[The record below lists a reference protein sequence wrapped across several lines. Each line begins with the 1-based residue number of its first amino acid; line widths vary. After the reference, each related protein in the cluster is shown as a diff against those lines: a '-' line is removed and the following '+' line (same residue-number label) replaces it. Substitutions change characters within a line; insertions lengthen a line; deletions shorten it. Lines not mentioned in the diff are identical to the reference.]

1 MLEVEQEF
9 GKAQIKV
16 VGVGGGGNNAVN
28 RMIES
33 AVEGVEF
40 VAINT
45 DAQVLGTSKAPLK
58 IQIGEKL
65 TKGLGAGANPEIG
78 EKAAQETKDA
88 IMECLRGADMVF
100 VTAGM
105 GGGTGTGAAPIVA
118 QCAKELGALVVAVV
132 TKPFKFEGPKRTR
145 QAEAGI
151 EKLREVVDS
160 IVIIPN
166 EKLRA
171 ISDKK
176 TTLVDS
182 FKMADVSLTHGV
194 EGLSNLIV
202 KEGIINLD
210 FADIKTVMQNS
221 GSALMGV
228 GMGSG
233 DRAIEEALNNAINS
247 PFLETSLDGATGV
260 IMNITAASNMMTLS
274 DVIEAGDMLGEVAS
288 PEANV
293 IFGAITDDSL
303 GESVKITII
312 VTGFSDIGK
321 IEVPKEKVVV
331 QEKTSVKHSETVETK
346 DLGETFIK
354 PKILDSDIPTI
365 PEWLRRDL

>member
-9 GKAQIKV
+9 DKPKIKV

-33 AVEGVEF
+33 TVEGVEF
-40 VAINT
+40 IAINT
-45 DAQVLGTSKAPLK
+45 DAQVLFTSKASIK

-78 EKAAQETKDA
+78 EKAAQETREA
-88 IMECLRGADMVF
+88 IMECIQGADMVF
-100 VTAGM
+100 ITAGM

-118 QCAKELGALVVAVV
+118 ECAREIGALVVAVV
-132 TKPFKFEGPKRTR
+132 TKPFKFEGPKRGR
-145 QAEAGI
+145 QAESGI

-182 FKMADVSLTHGV
+182 FKMADISLTHGV

-210 FADIKTVMQNS
+210 FADIKTVMKAS

-228 GMGSG
+228 GMGAG
-233 DRAIEEALNNAINS
+233 DRAIEDALKNAINS

-260 IMNITAASNMMTLS
+260 IMNISAATDRMILS
-274 DVIEAGDMLGEVAS
+274 DLVEAGDMLVGVSA

-293 IFGAITDDSL
+293 IFGAMIDETL
-303 GESVKITII
+303 GENVKITII
-312 VTGFSDIGK
+312 VTGFSD
-321 IEVPKEKVVV
+321 EVKL
-331 QEKTSVKHSETVETK
+331 KTEINKPVAKVETTCADAEAK
-346 DLGETFIK
+346 DLGEIFVK
-354 PKILDSDIPTI
+354 PKIIDSDIPTI